1 MPNFALAVDI
11 GATKAALGIV
21 DEKFQILDKVEV
33 PTGAG
38 TEIWRDIEGASKS
51 LLSKTDGNCIGVG
64 IGSAGPLH
72 LDVGQISP
80 VNIPHWRKFP
90 IVNKFASL
98 VGTPNVVLHG
108 DAMALAH
115 AEYRLGAGQDANNM
129 LGMVVSTGIGGG
141 LILGGKL
148 FTGVTGN
155 ASYFGHH
162 TISFEGKECT
172 CGRIGCVE
180 TYASGPKMV
189 EHALS
194 IGWQSERSCRV
205 GDCRHRPLASLYFP
219 NQDCRH
225 WRGLR
230 CALGRST
237 RSAVEL
243 GRRHRRRAT
252 GVRRKPRSRKPSLL
266 SDRRR
271 DRCTCVF
278 GQSRDLYLGQVWRS
292 CRTSI
297 SRGRR
302 PTSRRDLS

>member
-21 DEKFQILDKVEV
+21 TDKYQILDKVEV

-38 TEIWRDIEGASKS
+38 TEIWQDIEGASKS

-194 IGWQSERSCRV
+194 IGWQSEQHDFRKLAEDARNGNRFAIESIDHGTLALANAIVNVLGILDINTVVIGGGVSQAGEIYWAPLRKHV
-205 GDCRHRPLASLYFP
+205 LHEAKFAGFLEEIDLRPAKLDRDA
-219 NQDCRH
+219 
-225 WRGLR
+225 GLLGA
-230 CALGRST
+230 ALGVLDNER
-237 RSAVEL
+237 E
-243 GRRHRRRAT
+243 
-252 GVRRKPRSRKPSLL
+252 
-266 SDRRR
+266 
-271 DRCTCVF
+271 
-278 GQSRDLYLGQVWRS
+278 
-292 CRTSI
+292 
-297 SRGRR
+297 
-302 PTSRRDLS
+302 

>member
-194 IGWQSERSCRV
+194 IGWQSEQHDFRKLAEDARNGNRFAIESIDHGTLALANAIVNVLGILDINTVVIGGGVSQAGEIYWAPLRKHV
-205 GDCRHRPLASLYFP
+205 LHEAKFAGFLEEIDLRPAKLDRDA
-219 NQDCRH
+219 
-225 WRGLR
+225 GLLGA
-230 CALGRST
+230 ALGVLDNER
-237 RSAVEL
+237 E
-243 GRRHRRRAT
+243 
-252 GVRRKPRSRKPSLL
+252 
-266 SDRRR
+266 
-271 DRCTCVF
+271 
-278 GQSRDLYLGQVWRS
+278 
-292 CRTSI
+292 
-297 SRGRR
+297 
-302 PTSRRDLS
+302 

>member
-21 DEKFQILDKVEV
+21 TDKYQILDKVEV

-38 TEIWRDIEGASKS
+38 TEIWQDIEGASKS

-189 EHALS
+189 EYALS
-194 IGWQSERSCRV
+194 IGWQSEQHDFRKLAEDARNGNRFAIESIDHGTLALANAIVNVLGILDINTVVIGGGVSQAGEIYWAPLRKHV
-205 GDCRHRPLASLYFP
+205 LHEAKFAGFLEEIDLRPAKLDRDA
-219 NQDCRH
+219 
-225 WRGLR
+225 GLLGA
-230 CALGRST
+230 ALGVLDSER
-237 RSAVEL
+237 E
-243 GRRHRRRAT
+243 
-252 GVRRKPRSRKPSLL
+252 
-266 SDRRR
+266 
-271 DRCTCVF
+271 
-278 GQSRDLYLGQVWRS
+278 
-292 CRTSI
+292 
-297 SRGRR
+297 
-302 PTSRRDLS
+302 

>member
-21 DEKFQILDKVEV
+21 TEKFQILDKVEV

-38 TEIWRDIEGASKS
+38 MEIWRDIEGASKS

-72 LDVGQISP
+72 LDDGQISP
-80 VNIPHWRKFP
+80 VNIPNWRKFP

-162 TISFEGKECT
+162 TISFEGKQCT

-189 EHALS
+189 EHAIS
-194 IGWQSERSCRV
+194 IGWQSEKHDFRKLAEDARA
-205 GDCRHRPLASLYFP
+205 GDKFAIQSIDRGTLALANAIVNVLGILDINTVVIGGGVSQAGDIYWNPLRKHVLHEAKFAGFLEEIDLRPAKLDRDA
-219 NQDCRH
+219 
-225 WRGLR
+225 GLLGA
-230 CALGRST
+230 ALGVLDNER
-237 RSAVEL
+237 E
-243 GRRHRRRAT
+243 
-252 GVRRKPRSRKPSLL
+252 
-266 SDRRR
+266 
-271 DRCTCVF
+271 
-278 GQSRDLYLGQVWRS
+278 
-292 CRTSI
+292 
-297 SRGRR
+297 
-302 PTSRRDLS
+302 

>member
-21 DEKFQILDKVEV
+21 TEKYQILDKVEV
-33 PTGAG
+33 PTGSG
-38 TEIWRDIEGASKS
+38 TEIWQDIEGASKT
-51 LLSKTDGNCIGVG
+51 LLSRTEGNCIGVG

-72 LDVGQISP
+72 LDDGQISP
-80 VNIPHWRKFP
+80 VNIPNWRKFP

-115 AEYRLGAGQDANNM
+115 AEYRLGAGQDSQNM

-162 TISFEGKECT
+162 TISFEGKQCT

-194 IGWQSERSCRV
+194 IGWKSEQHDFRNLAEAARK
-205 GDCRHRPLASLYFP
+205 GDRFAIESIDRGTLALANAIVNVLGILDINTVVIGGGVSQAGDIYWNPLRKNVLHEAKFAGFLEEIDLRPAKLDRDA
-219 NQDCRH
+219 
-225 WRGLR
+225 GLLGA
-230 CALGRST
+230 ALGVLDNER
-237 RSAVEL
+237 E
-243 GRRHRRRAT
+243 
-252 GVRRKPRSRKPSLL
+252 
-266 SDRRR
+266 
-271 DRCTCVF
+271 
-278 GQSRDLYLGQVWRS
+278 
-292 CRTSI
+292 
-297 SRGRR
+297 
-302 PTSRRDLS
+302 

>member
-21 DEKFQILDKVEV
+21 NEKFQILDKVEV

-72 LDVGQISP
+72 LDDGQISP
-80 VNIPHWRKFP
+80 VNIPNWRKFP

-162 TISFEGKECT
+162 TISFEGKQCT

-194 IGWQSERSCRV
+194 IGWQSEQHDFRNLAEAARK
-205 GDCRHRPLASLYFP
+205 GDRLAIESIDRGTLALANAIVNVLGILDINTVVIGGGVSQAGDIYWNPLRKHVLHEAKFAGFLEEIELRPAKLDRDA
-219 NQDCRH
+219 
-225 WRGLR
+225 GLLGA
-230 CALGRST
+230 ALGVLDNER
-237 RSAVEL
+237 E
-243 GRRHRRRAT
+243 
-252 GVRRKPRSRKPSLL
+252 
-266 SDRRR
+266 
-271 DRCTCVF
+271 
-278 GQSRDLYLGQVWRS
+278 
-292 CRTSI
+292 
-297 SRGRR
+297 
-302 PTSRRDLS
+302 

>member
-21 DEKFQILDKVEV
+21 TDKYQILDKVEV

-38 TEIWRDIEGASKS
+38 TEIWQDIEGASKS

-194 IGWQSERSCRV
+194 IGWQSEQHDFRK
-205 GDCRHRPLASLYFP
+205 LAEI
-219 NQDCRH
+219 
-225 WRGLR
+225 
-230 CALGRST
+230 GR
-237 RSAVEL
+237 AHV
-243 GRRHRRRAT
+243 
-252 GVRRKPRSRKPSLL
+252 
-266 SDRRR
+266 
-271 DRCTCVF
+271 
-278 GQSRDLYLGQVWRS
+278 
-292 CRTSI
+292 
-297 SRGRR
+297 
-302 PTSRRDLS
+302 

>member
-21 DEKFQILDKVEV
+21 TEKYQILDKVEV
-33 PTGAG
+33 PTGSG
-38 TEIWRDIEGASKS
+38 TEIWQDIEGASKT
-51 LLSKTDGNCIGVG
+51 LLSRTEGNCIGVG

-72 LDVGQISP
+72 LDDGQISP
-80 VNIPHWRKFP
+80 VNIPNWRKFP

-115 AEYRLGAGQDANNM
+115 AEYRLGAGQDSQNM

-162 TISFEGKECT
+162 TISFEGKQCT

-194 IGWQSERSCRV
+194 IGWKSEQHDFRNLAEAARK
-205 GDCRHRPLASLYFP
+205 GDRFAIESIDRGTLALANAIVNVLGILDINTVVIGGGVSQAGDIYWNPLRKHVLHEAKFAGFLEEIDLRPAKLDRDA
-219 NQDCRH
+219 
-225 WRGLR
+225 GLLGA
-230 CALGRST
+230 ALGVLDNER
-237 RSAVEL
+237 E
-243 GRRHRRRAT
+243 
-252 GVRRKPRSRKPSLL
+252 
-266 SDRRR
+266 
-271 DRCTCVF
+271 
-278 GQSRDLYLGQVWRS
+278 
-292 CRTSI
+292 
-297 SRGRR
+297 
-302 PTSRRDLS
+302 

>member
-21 DEKFQILDKVEV
+21 TEKYQILDKVEV

-38 TEIWRDIEGASKS
+38 TEIWQDIEGASKS
-51 LLSKTDGNCIGVG
+51 LLSRTDGNCIGVG

-72 LDVGQISP
+72 LDDGQISP

-115 AEYRLGAGQDANNM
+115 AEYRLGAGQDSQNM

-162 TISFEGKECT
+162 TISFEGKQCT

-194 IGWQSERSCRV
+194 IGWKSEQHDFRKLAEDARNGNLFAIESINHGTLALANAIVNVLGILDINTVVIGGGVSQAGEIYWTPLRKHV
-205 GDCRHRPLASLYFP
+205 LHEAKFAGFLEEIDLRPAKLDRDA
-219 NQDCRH
+219 
-225 WRGLR
+225 GLLGA
-230 CALGRST
+230 ALGVLDNER
-237 RSAVEL
+237 E
-243 GRRHRRRAT
+243 
-252 GVRRKPRSRKPSLL
+252 
-266 SDRRR
+266 
-271 DRCTCVF
+271 
-278 GQSRDLYLGQVWRS
+278 
-292 CRTSI
+292 
-297 SRGRR
+297 
-302 PTSRRDLS
+302 

>member
-21 DEKFQILDKVEV
+21 TEKFQILDKVEV

-72 LDVGQISP
+72 LDDGQISP
-80 VNIPHWRKFP
+80 VNIPNWRKFP

-162 TISFEGKECT
+162 TISFEGKQCT

-194 IGWQSERSCRV
+194 IGWQSEQHDFRNLAEAARK
-205 GDCRHRPLASLYFP
+205 GDRFAIESIDRGTLALANAIVNVLGILDINTVVIGGGVSQAGDIYWNPLRKHVLHEAKFAGFLEEIDLRPAKLDRDA
-219 NQDCRH
+219 
-225 WRGLR
+225 GLLGA
-230 CALGRST
+230 ALGVLDNER
-237 RSAVEL
+237 E
-243 GRRHRRRAT
+243 
-252 GVRRKPRSRKPSLL
+252 
-266 SDRRR
+266 
-271 DRCTCVF
+271 
-278 GQSRDLYLGQVWRS
+278 
-292 CRTSI
+292 
-297 SRGRR
+297 
-302 PTSRRDLS
+302 

>member
-21 DEKFQILDKVEV
+21 TEKFQILDKVEV

-72 LDVGQISP
+72 LDDGQISP
-80 VNIPHWRKFP
+80 VNIPNWRKFP

-162 TISFEGKECT
+162 TISFEGKQCT

-189 EHALS
+189 EHAIS
-194 IGWQSERSCRV
+194 IGWQSEKHDFRKLAEDARA
-205 GDCRHRPLASLYFP
+205 GDKFAIQSIDRGTLALANAIVNVLGILDINTVVIGGGVSQAGDIYWNPLLEEIKDEAKYQNFLKDLEIMPAKLQRDAGLIGASLAISDY
-219 NQDCRH
+219 
-225 WRGLR
+225 
-230 CALGRST
+230 
-237 RSAVEL
+237 
-243 GRRHRRRAT
+243 
-252 GVRRKPRSRKPSLL
+252 GVI
-266 SDRRR
+266 
-271 DRCTCVF
+271 
-278 GQSRDLYLGQVWRS
+278 YE
-292 CRTSI
+292 
-297 SRGRR
+297 
-302 PTSRRDLS
+302 

>member
-21 DEKFQILDKVEV
+21 TDKYQILDKVEV

-38 TEIWRDIEGASKS
+38 TEIWLDIEGASKS

-194 IGWQSERSCRV
+194 IGWQSEQHDFRKLAEDARNGNRFAIESIDHGTLALANAIVNVLGILDINTVVIGGGVSQSGEIYWAPLRKHV
-205 GDCRHRPLASLYFP
+205 LHEAKFAGFLEEIDLRPAKLDRDA
-219 NQDCRH
+219 
-225 WRGLR
+225 GLLGA
-230 CALGRST
+230 ALGVLDNER
-237 RSAVEL
+237 E
-243 GRRHRRRAT
+243 
-252 GVRRKPRSRKPSLL
+252 
-266 SDRRR
+266 
-271 DRCTCVF
+271 
-278 GQSRDLYLGQVWRS
+278 
-292 CRTSI
+292 
-297 SRGRR
+297 
-302 PTSRRDLS
+302 

>member
-21 DEKFQILDKVEV
+21 TDKYQILDKVEV

-38 TEIWRDIEGASKS
+38 TEIWQDIEGASKS

-194 IGWQSERSCRV
+194 IGWQSEQHDFRKLAEDARNGNRFAIESIDHGTLALANAIVNVLGILDINTVVIGGGVSQAGEIYWAPLRKHV
-205 GDCRHRPLASLYFP
+205 LHEAKFAGFLEEIDLRPAKLDRNA
-219 NQDCRH
+219 
-225 WRGLR
+225 GLLGA
-230 CALGRST
+230 ALGVLDNER
-237 RSAVEL
+237 E
-243 GRRHRRRAT
+243 
-252 GVRRKPRSRKPSLL
+252 
-266 SDRRR
+266 
-271 DRCTCVF
+271 
-278 GQSRDLYLGQVWRS
+278 
-292 CRTSI
+292 
-297 SRGRR
+297 
-302 PTSRRDLS
+302 

>member
-51 LLSKTDGNCIGVG
+51 LLSKTNGNCIGVG

-72 LDVGQISP
+72 LDDGQISP
-80 VNIPHWRKFP
+80 VNIPNWRKFP

-162 TISFEGKECT
+162 TISFEGKQCT

-194 IGWQSERSCRV
+194 IGWQSEQHDFRNLAEAARK
-205 GDCRHRPLASLYFP
+205 GDHFAIESIDRGTLALANAIVNVLGILDINTVVIGGGVSQAGDIYWNPLRKHVLHEAKFAGFLEEIDLRPAKLDRDA
-219 NQDCRH
+219 
-225 WRGLR
+225 GLLGA
-230 CALGRST
+230 ALGVLDNER
-237 RSAVEL
+237 E
-243 GRRHRRRAT
+243 
-252 GVRRKPRSRKPSLL
+252 
-266 SDRRR
+266 
-271 DRCTCVF
+271 
-278 GQSRDLYLGQVWRS
+278 
-292 CRTSI
+292 
-297 SRGRR
+297 
-302 PTSRRDLS
+302 

>member
-1 MPNFALAVDI
+1 M
-11 GATKAALGIV
+11 
-21 DEKFQILDKVEV
+21 
-33 PTGAG
+33 
-38 TEIWRDIEGASKS
+38 
-51 LLSKTDGNCIGVG
+51 G

-72 LDVGQISP
+72 LDDGQISP
-80 VNIPHWRKFP
+80 VNIPNWRKFP

-115 AEYRLGAGQDANNM
+115 AEYRLGAGQDSQNM

-162 TISFEGKECT
+162 TISFEGKQCT

-194 IGWQSERSCRV
+194 IGWKSEQHDFRNLAEAARK
-205 GDCRHRPLASLYFP
+205 GDRFAIESIDRGTLALANAIVNVLGILDINTVVIGGGVSQAGDIYWNPLRKHVLHEAKFAGFLEEIDLRPAKLDRDA
-219 NQDCRH
+219 
-225 WRGLR
+225 GLLGA
-230 CALGRST
+230 ALGVLDNER
-237 RSAVEL
+237 E
-243 GRRHRRRAT
+243 
-252 GVRRKPRSRKPSLL
+252 
-266 SDRRR
+266 
-271 DRCTCVF
+271 
-278 GQSRDLYLGQVWRS
+278 
-292 CRTSI
+292 
-297 SRGRR
+297 
-302 PTSRRDLS
+302 

>member
-51 LLSKTDGNCIGVG
+51 LLSKTNGNCIGVG

-72 LDVGQISP
+72 LDDGQISP
-80 VNIPHWRKFP
+80 VNIPNWRKFP

-162 TISFEGKECT
+162 TISFEGKQCT

-194 IGWQSERSCRV
+194 IGWKSEQHDFRNLAEAARK
-205 GDCRHRPLASLYFP
+205 GDRFAIESIDRGTLALANAIVNVLGILDINTVVIGGGVSQAGDIYWNPLRKHVLHEAKFAGFLEEIDLRPAKLDRDA
-219 NQDCRH
+219 
-225 WRGLR
+225 GLLGA
-230 CALGRST
+230 ALGVLDNER
-237 RSAVEL
+237 E
-243 GRRHRRRAT
+243 
-252 GVRRKPRSRKPSLL
+252 
-266 SDRRR
+266 
-271 DRCTCVF
+271 
-278 GQSRDLYLGQVWRS
+278 
-292 CRTSI
+292 
-297 SRGRR
+297 
-302 PTSRRDLS
+302 

>member
-21 DEKFQILDKVEV
+21 TEKYQILDKVEV

-38 TEIWRDIEGASKS
+38 TEIWQDIEGASKS
-51 LLSKTDGNCIGVG
+51 LLSRTDGNCIGVG

-72 LDVGQISP
+72 LDDGQISP

-115 AEYRLGAGQDANNM
+115 AEYRLGAGQDSQNM

-162 TISFEGKECT
+162 TISFEGKQCT

-194 IGWQSERSCRV
+194 IGWKSEQHDFRKLAQDARNGNLFAIESINHGTLALANAIVNVLGILDINTVVIGGGVSQAGEIYWTPLRKHV
-205 GDCRHRPLASLYFP
+205 LHEAKFAGFLEEIDLRPAKLDRDA
-219 NQDCRH
+219 
-225 WRGLR
+225 GLLGA
-230 CALGRST
+230 ALGVLDNER
-237 RSAVEL
+237 E
-243 GRRHRRRAT
+243 
-252 GVRRKPRSRKPSLL
+252 
-266 SDRRR
+266 
-271 DRCTCVF
+271 
-278 GQSRDLYLGQVWRS
+278 
-292 CRTSI
+292 
-297 SRGRR
+297 
-302 PTSRRDLS
+302 

>member
-51 LLSKTDGNCIGVG
+51 LLSKTNGNCIGVG

-72 LDVGQISP
+72 LDDGQISP
-80 VNIPHWRKFP
+80 VNIPNWRKFP

-162 TISFEGKECT
+162 TISFEGKQCT

-194 IGWQSERSCRV
+194 IGWQSEQHDFRNLAEAARK
-205 GDCRHRPLASLYFP
+205 GDRLAIESIDRGTLALANAIVNVLGILDINTVVIGGGVSQAGDIYWNPLRKHVLHEAKFAGFLEEIDLRPAKLDRDA
-219 NQDCRH
+219 
-225 WRGLR
+225 GLLGA
-230 CALGRST
+230 ALGVLDNER
-237 RSAVEL
+237 E
-243 GRRHRRRAT
+243 
-252 GVRRKPRSRKPSLL
+252 
-266 SDRRR
+266 
-271 DRCTCVF
+271 
-278 GQSRDLYLGQVWRS
+278 
-292 CRTSI
+292 
-297 SRGRR
+297 
-302 PTSRRDLS
+302 

>member
-72 LDVGQISP
+72 LDDGQISP
-80 VNIPHWRKFP
+80 VNIPNWRKFP

-162 TISFEGKECT
+162 TISFEGKQCT

-194 IGWQSERSCRV
+194 IGWQSEQHDFRNLAEAARK
-205 GDCRHRPLASLYFP
+205 GDRFAIESIDRGTLALANAIVNVLGILDINTVVIGGGVSQAGDIYWNPLRKHVLHEAKFAGFLEEIDLRPAKLDRDA
-219 NQDCRH
+219 
-225 WRGLR
+225 GLLGA
-230 CALGRST
+230 ALGVLDNER
-237 RSAVEL
+237 E
-243 GRRHRRRAT
+243 
-252 GVRRKPRSRKPSLL
+252 
-266 SDRRR
+266 
-271 DRCTCVF
+271 
-278 GQSRDLYLGQVWRS
+278 
-292 CRTSI
+292 
-297 SRGRR
+297 
-302 PTSRRDLS
+302 